1 MRKIVK
7 LTEND
12 LSRIV
17 KRVLNEQSLPNEQS
31 TPEIRILINS
41 PLPAGVSKE
50 QLSTYFADENFKK
63 MILQYVN
70 QKEKEKG
77 KASTPGRRKF

>member
-1 MRKIVK
+1 MRKIVR

-50 QLSTYFADENFKK
+50 QLSAYFADENFKK

-77 KASTPGRRKF
+77 KVSTPKVK

>member
-1 MRKIVK
+1 MKKVIK

-31 TPEIRILINS
+31 TPEIRILIDS

-77 KASTPGRRKF
+77 KVPTPKVR

>member
-1 MRKIVK
+1 MRKIVR

-17 KRVLNEQSLPNEQS
+17 KRVLNEQS
-31 TPEIRILINS
+31 TPEIRILIDS

-50 QLSTYFADENFKK
+50 QLSAYFADENFKK

-77 KASTPGRRKF
+77 KVSTPKVK

>member
-1 MRKIVK
+1 MRKIVR

-12 LSRIV
+12 LTRIV
-17 KRVLNEQSLPNEQS
+17 KRVLNEQS

-77 KASTPGRRKF
+77 KVSTPKVK

>member
-1 MRKIVK
+1 MRKIVR

-12 LSRIV
+12 LTRIV

-77 KASTPGRRKF
+77 KVPTPKVR